1 MQIADR
7 VRACAWVCVSLS
19 CGAAAAGVPAASSTL
34 VATLALQAP
43 AEQEFLLRATIPVPP
58 GTWFEGD
65 VGSPFTVCSGQGD
78 AFRTQVEIVSRYPGS
93 AAHGADVLEVMAWV
107 QRPAGVQEGSP
118 LLYYVREEPQAGG
131 AVVLHPD
138 VAALLATD
146 GALTLESRD
155 VFGHLYSA
163 RLQGGAQHPSRKE
176 GALLTEWSRHGVLRP
191 EVVVGG
197 PEGTLP
203 HLMGVHSHLRA
214 ITDAGYLLLDL
225 HVHNGM
231 DGLDPHTDADDA
243 LLRLYFTHLGLRLP
257 PGWIV
262 LHGFEYP
269 AIGEPVPSGPDW
281 SHQLLAPQQDHT
293 LYVLPKQ
300 AHFVR
305 RLAITLPEWES
316 RARADLESR
325 HLAFAKAGLNPDGA
339 ELWSWWNP
347 STARYFP
354 QRFPLPNLDHL
365 GLGNLRS
372 QLDDQLAQLEAQ
384 LRSGTAGSYPLISTR
399 LGWAHPWG
407 IGYGGMTGGDEIF
420 PVDGLKIAAAASRSG
435 YRLAQLE
442 MRAYV
447 DRQPAALY
455 SAQGAPTRVEDI
467 LVDGANGPYTTATFF
482 VLPQAGDPFGF
493 GQAPTAQIHA
503 AREKDLTPRWEFELG
518 TYQPIDFQHYIRY
531 TRNLK
536 ILTWLGNDSLARAE
550 LESAAELFRLSFHQY
565 PYGPWSYVQE
575 SGLLFK
581 MNWVAG
587 RPGEGLPTG
596 RGDAWGIDAASAAY
610 STGDEALRARLRPW
624 MELVVDTF
632 ATGQSTCSGNLM
644 AAPIARLLG
653 ARYRVRRS
661 NESAY
666 LENALWGVRES
677 FFLGHDPERDKR
689 LGYMVLA
696 SIRAGVSAPVWTDLG
711 KGPWLTLGVAP
722 FDEVYHEFCDKVPES
737 ANDHEVDDIHSWAG
751 LAYGHVLSGGDP
763 LFLQRAQEM
772 AGAKP
777 LADKLHEEGQEW
789 LEDRAP
795 LLWLVQ
801 SLGG

>member
-1 MQIADR
+1 MRNGKR
-7 VRACAWVCVSLS
+7 VRACAWVLASWP
-19 CGAAAAGVPAASSTL
+19 CGALAAGEPPASSTL

-43 AEQEFLLRATIPVPP
+43 AEQEFLLRATVPVPR

-65 VGSPFTVCSGQGD
+65 AGSPFTVCSGQGD
-78 AFRTQVEIVSRYPGS
+78 AFRTQVEVVSRYPAS
-93 AAHGADVLEVMAWV
+93 AANGADVLEVMAWV
-107 QRPAGVQEGSP
+107 QRPAGMQEGSP
-118 LLYYVREEPQAGG
+118 LLYYVKQEPQGDG
-131 AVVLHPD
+131 AVTLHPD

-155 VFGHLYSA
+155 VFGHMYTA
-163 RLQGGAQHPSRKE
+163 RILGGAQHPSRKD
-176 GALLTEWSRHGVLRP
+176 GPLLKEWSRHGVLRP

-197 PEGTLP
+197 TEGTLP

-214 ITDAGYLLLDL
+214 ISDAGYLLLDL

-231 DGLDPHTDADDA
+231 DGLDPHTETDDA
-243 LLRLYFTHLGLRLP
+243 LLKLYFTHLALRLP

-262 LHGFEYP
+262 LHDFDDP
-269 AIGEPVPSGPDW
+269 AVGDPVPSGPDW
-281 SHQLLAPQQDHT
+281 SHPLLSPQKDHT

-305 RLAITLPEWES
+305 RLAITRPEWES

-325 HLAFAKAGLNPDGA
+325 HLAFAKAGLNPDGQ

-347 STARYFP
+347 ATARYFP
-354 QRFPLPNLDHL
+354 QRFPLPNLEHL
-365 GLGNLRS
+365 GLGSLRA
-372 QLDDQLAQLEAQ
+372 QLDDALALREAQ
-384 LRSGTAGSYPLISTR
+384 VRSGAAGPYPMTSTR

-407 IGYGGMTGGDEIF
+407 VGYGGMTGGDEIF
-420 PVDGLKIAAAASRSG
+420 PVDGLKVAASAARSG
-435 YRLAQLE
+435 YRLAQLQ

-455 SAQGAPTRVEDI
+455 SAHGAPTRVEDI
-467 LVDGANGPYTTATFF
+467 LVDGANGPYATATFF
-482 VLPQAGDPFGF
+482 LLPQAGDPFGF
-493 GQAPTAQIHA
+493 GQSPTFQIHA
-503 AREKDLTPRWEFELG
+503 AREQELDPRWEYELG
-518 TYQPIDFQHYIRY
+518 TYSPIDFQHYIRY

-550 LESAAELFRLSFHQY
+550 LEAAAELFRLSFHQY

-575 SGLLFK
+575 SGLLAK
-581 MNWVAG
+581 MNWIAE

-596 RGDAWGIDAASAAY
+596 RGDAWGIDAAAAAY

-644 AAPIARLLG
+644 ASPILRLLG

-661 NESAY
+661 NESGY

-677 FFLGHDPERDKR
+677 FFLGYDPQRSDR
-689 LGYMVLA
+689 LAQVVLG
-696 SIRAGVSAPVWTDLG
+696 SIRAGVQDPIWSGAG
-711 KGPWLTLGVAP
+711 HGPWLTLGVAP
-722 FDEVYHEFCDKVPES
+722 IDESYHEFCDKVPES
-737 ANDHEVDDIHSWAG
+737 ANDGEVDDIHSWAG
-751 LAYGHVLSGGDP
+751 LAYGYVLSGGDP

-772 AGAKP
+772 AGSVP
-777 LADKLHEEGQEW
+777 LSDKLHEDGQEW